1 MDRGLHTYSLRIRE
15 ILSKN
20 VAIATY
26 SANHFFRAMW
36 SDAIRADTGTPLM
49 PQRNNHQRK
58 RWLHATAWLL
68 ASSPLLAVATPPP
81 APSRDWRDEIIYFV
95 MTDRFADGDA
105 GNNDQGTGE
114 YDPADEAKYNGGDL
128 VGLRRHLDYIQQ
140 LGATA
145 LWITPPV
152 LNQWWHAGSRYGGYH
167 GYWASDFSRIDPH
180 LGTVADYQ
188 ALADDLHARDMKLV
202 QDVVV
207 NHVGNWLQYGSEW
220 RASDPARSASL
231 EVDGQG
237 ALAPSQAPFDANDPR
252 DARQRELGIYH
263 WTPSV
268 RDFRDR
274 HQSENWQL
282 SGLDDLNTENP
293 LVRRALRESYGRWI
307 RDIGVDA
314 FRVDTAI
321 HVPAGFFED
330 FMYSEDPEA
339 PGMAK
344 VAASRGIPDFL
355 AFGEGFT
362 IDRPYD
368 NAGAK
373 LLETYAG
380 PRGLHSMIN
389 FPLYGTL
396 GDVFARGHATAEL
409 AWRIDGMM
417 RTHRDPWRMPTFI
430 DNHDVDRFLAGSDVT
445 GQRQAL
451 FAMLSLPGIPVI
463 YYGTEQAMHE
473 RRPAMFANGQGA
485 GGRDHWDAASQ
496 GYRWLREAIAIR
508 RTHPALRRAHPRL
521 LASNAAGPG
530 GIAWRMESDEE
541 DLVVLLNTATHPA
554 LLDASMLPKDKHLQ
568 PFYSIRADQDP
579 DALRF
584 VEQQVW
590 LPPRSGFLARV
601 ERGRGD
607 TRRAGAPSIDALPAN
622 PLRGDTQVGG
632 QAIPGDCVQLVVD
645 GAAAGDCAL
654 ADDGGRWAAR
664 LNVSEMI
671 DPSITH
677 RLTVWVPKTGAIAS
691 AQTFK
696 VQREWRLAGEL
707 RDPANDDHGLD
718 GRYRYPTGDGWPGH
732 HPADLLG
739 VRAFTS
745 GGALKI
751 ELSMQEISTTWNP
764 ANGFDHVAF
773 DVYIDLPGNQSEG
786 QSLMPRQH
794 ARLPDDMRW
803 DVHARV
809 GGWSNAAFRA
819 TGSSAVQDGEALTRA
834 PRIEVDA
841 DARTITL
848 TFDAGM
854 LGGYPDL
861 AGSRL
866 HVTTWDMDG
875 EYRPLQPE
883 AGANAFGG
891 GDATS
896 PRIMDAV
903 GPLLLR

>member
-1 MDRGLHTYSLRIRE
+1 
-15 ILSKN
+15 
-20 VAIATY
+20 
-26 SANHFFRAMW
+26 MW

-49 PQRNNHQRK
+49 PQRNNPQRK

-68 ASSPLLAVATPPP
+68 ASSPLIALTAPPP
-81 APSRDWRDEIIYFV
+81 APPRDWRDEVIYFA

-114 YDPADEAKYNGGDL
+114 YDPADEARYNGGDL
-128 VGLRRHLDYIQQ
+128 AGLRQHLDYIQQ

-152 LNQWWHAGSRYGGYH
+152 LNQWWHPGSRYGGYH

-180 LGTVADYQ
+180 LGDVADYK
-188 ALADDLHARDMKLV
+188 ALADDLHARRMKLV

-207 NHVGNWLQYGSEW
+207 NHVGNWLEYGSGWNAE
-220 RASDPARSASL
+220 DPAIDATL
-231 EVDGQG
+231 TPDGQG
-237 ALAPSQAPFDANDPR
+237 EIRPRQAPFSSNDPR
-252 DARQRELGIYH
+252 DPAQRQQAIYH
-263 WTPSV
+263 WTPNV

-274 HQSENWQL
+274 QQSENWQL
-282 SGLDDLNTENP
+282 SGLDDLNTESP
-293 LVRRALRESYGRWI
+293 AVRRALRESYGRWI

-314 FRVDTAI
+314 FRIDTAI
-321 HVPAGFFED
+321 HVPAGFFDD
-330 FMYSEDPEA
+330 FIHGDDPAA

-362 IDRPYD
+362 IDQPYS
-368 NAGAK
+368 NEGAK
-373 LLETYAG
+373 LLETYTG

-396 GDVFARGHATAEL
+396 GDVFARGHATGEL
-409 AWRIDGMM
+409 AWRIEDMM

-430 DNHDVDRFLAGSDVT
+430 DNHDVDRFLAGGDVT

-451 FAMLSLPGIPVI
+451 FAMLTLPGIPVI

-473 RRPAMFANGQGA
+473 RRPAMFASGQGA
-485 GGRDHWDAASQ
+485 GGRDRWDATSD
-496 GYRWLREAIAIR
+496 GYRWLRDAIAIR
-508 RTHPALRRAHPRL
+508 RAHPALRRAHPRL
-521 LASNAAGPG
+521 LASNPAGPG
-530 GIAWRMESDEE
+530 VIAWRMQAEGE
-541 DLVVLLNTATHPA
+541 DLVVLLNTAGHPA
-554 LLDASMLPKDKHLQ
+554 LLDSMDLPKDKHLQ
-568 PFYSIRADQDP
+568 PFHSIRADQSADT
-579 DALRF
+579 LRI
-584 VEQQVW
+584 VDQHAW
-590 LPPRSGFLARV
+590 LPPRSGFLAHV
-601 ERGRGD
+601 ENGRGEVN
-607 TRRAGAPSIDALPAN
+607 RAPAPSLAALPADR
-622 PLRGDTQVGG
+622 LRGDTEVGG
-632 QAIPGDCVQLVVD
+632 RATPGDCVQLVVD
-645 GAAAGDCAL
+645 GAAMGGCVPANVD
-654 ADDGGRWAAR
+654 GRWTAR
-664 LNVSEMI
+664 LDVGEMI
-671 DPSITH
+671 DPRIEH
-677 RLTVWVPKTGAIAS
+677 RLTAWVPKTGAVAS
-691 AQTFK
+691 AQSFK
-696 VQREWRLAGEL
+696 VQREWRVAGEQ

-718 GRYRYPTGDGWPGH
+718 GRYRYPTGDGWPGR

-739 VRAFTS
+739 VRASTS

-751 ELSMQEISTTWNP
+751 ALSMREISTTWNP

-773 DVYIDLPGNQSEG
+773 DVFIDLPGQTAEG

-794 ARLPDDMRW
+794 ARLPDGMRW

-819 TGSSAVQDGEALTRA
+819 TGSNATVDGQPLARA
-834 PRIEVDA
+834 PRIDVDA

-854 LGGYPDL
+854 LGGHPDL
-861 AGSRL
+861 AGSRI

-896 PRIMDAV
+896 PRIMDAA
-903 GPLLLR
+903 GPLRLD